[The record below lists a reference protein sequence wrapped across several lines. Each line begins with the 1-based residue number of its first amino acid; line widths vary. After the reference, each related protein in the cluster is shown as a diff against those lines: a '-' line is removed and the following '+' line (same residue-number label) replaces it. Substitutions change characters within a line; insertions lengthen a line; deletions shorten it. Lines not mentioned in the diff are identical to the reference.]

1 MGAAIQGA
9 ALVEDT
15 RDMLL
20 LDVTPHALG
29 IMTFGSHF
37 EELIPHNTTVPT
49 SMGKTFTTS
58 RDNQT
63 AVKIIVMQ
71 GDSERADENELLGEF
86 ILTGLRRAP
95 KGEVEVEVTF
105 EINTDGIVS
114 VSAKDLE
121 TNQVQA
127 IQVTASSGLTPDEI
141 RAMADEAR
149 DFMVERKTD
158 EAFEGARQKAETL
171 IAGIEGMFHE
181 VETAV
186 GSADFGR
193 DSIDKARAT
202 VDAAKKAISMGD
214 AKAIL
219 EQVAHLERADKMFR
233 GVVARS

>member
-1 MGAAIQGA
+1 
-9 ALVEDT
+9 
-15 RDMLL
+15 
-20 LDVTPHALG
+20 
-29 IMTFGSHF
+29 
-37 EELIPHNTTVPT
+37 
-49 SMGKTFTTS
+49 MGKTFTTS

-114 VSAKDLE
+114 VRAKDLE

-127 IQVTASSGLTPDEI
+127 IEVTASSGLTPDEI

-158 EAFEGARQKAETL
+158 EAFEAAKQKAETL
-171 IAGIEGMFHE
+171 IAGIEGMFTE
-181 VETAV
+181 VENAV

-193 DSIDKARAT
+193 DSIEKARAT
-202 VDAAKKAISMGD
+202 LDAAKKAIGSGD
-214 AKAIL
+214 AARIR
-219 EQVAHLERADKMFR
+219 EQLAHLERADKMFR